1 MKLRLG
7 RYVYG
12 LGGIAFGVTTLV
24 WRQID
29 SLGNISHPEI
39 LVYLTG
45 IAELVAGLA
54 MQWQRT
60 MRFGALTLS
69 AFFSIFALY
78 WIPQIVK
85 TPLVFGP
92 WGNLGEQFSIV
103 LGGVFVVASTL
114 RSNPER
120 SATIT
125 RAAYGSFG
133 VCVVSYALYQL
144 FYLAY
149 TAELVPKWVP
159 PGQMF
164 WAIATTVAFA
174 LAAIAI
180 LSGRLALLAS
190 QLLTVML
197 VLFGLLV
204 WLPPA
209 FREPQKMS
217 NWTEFA
223 STLGMAASSWIVVDF
238 LSQPDADS
246 RRWPFVH
253 LRARQE
259 ESLPD

>member
-7 RYVYG
+7 RNVYG
-12 LGGIAFGVTTLV
+12 LGGIAFGVIALI
-24 WRQID
+24 WHQINE
-29 SLGNISHPEI
+29 LGNISHPEI
-39 LVYLTG
+39 LVYLMG

-69 AFFSIFALY
+69 AIFSIFALY

-92 WGNLGEQFSIV
+92 WGNFGEQFSIV
-103 LGGVFVVASTL
+103 VGGVIIFASTIQ
-114 RSNPER
+114 SNPER
-120 SATIT
+120 ATRTAI
-125 RAAYGSFG
+125 AAYGCFG
-133 VCVVSYALYQL
+133 VCVISYALYQL
-144 FYLAY
+144 FYLTY
-149 TAELVPKWVP
+149 TAKLVPTWIP

-164 WAIATTVAFA
+164 WAITTTVAFA
-174 LAAIAI
+174 LAAVAM
-180 LSGRLALLAS
+180 LSGRSALLAS
-190 QLLTVML
+190 QLLTAML
-197 VLFGLLV
+197 ILFGLLV

-209 FREPQKMS
+209 FSNPQKMS

-238 LSQPDADS
+238 LSQSKTDA

-253 LRARQE
+253 LPAKRE
-259 ESLPD
+259 GN